1 MASKSAHIDTFAK
14 ENLPDLSLWPE
25 LILDHPTVIYPE
37 QLNACQELLEKTIE
51 KVGESKLA
59 LIAADGNFTYSQ
71 LLKLV
76 NQIKED
82 LKVIDRDGITHPL
95 IDNVYET
102 LELIEDEIYEDDAQ
116 ADALSFEDDDY

>member
-1 MASKSAHIDTFAK
+1 MKQRI
-14 ENLPDLSLWPE
+14 
-25 LILDHPTVIYPE
+25 
-37 QLNACQELLEKTIE
+37 
-51 KVGESKLA
+51 
-59 LIAADGNFTYSQ
+59 
-71 LLKLV
+71 LKLV

-82 LKVIDRDGITHPL
+82 LKTIDREGISHPL